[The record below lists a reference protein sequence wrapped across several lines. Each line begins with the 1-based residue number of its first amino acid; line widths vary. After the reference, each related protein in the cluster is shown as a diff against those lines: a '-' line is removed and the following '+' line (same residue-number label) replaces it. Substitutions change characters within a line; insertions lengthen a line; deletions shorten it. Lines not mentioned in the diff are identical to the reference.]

1 MQAWRGDVTSAAERC
16 TATAHGT
23 GKRCQRWPHRGTT
36 VCDSH
41 GAAAPHVR
49 RKAAERVALE
59 RAEGLLSKYGV
70 DEPITDPLGALLDVA
85 GRFNRLAKALEEKV
99 NALKEVRYSTAKAG
113 EQLRAEIGAY
123 TTVLDRLRATLTD
136 IGRLDIEAR
145 MVRIQ
150 EAKLVLLTTAFEA
163 AVLAAGISDVQQAL
177 LRNRFAAELEQVPGR
192 G

>member
-1 MQAWRGDVTSAAERC
+1 VKRRAEPCRATSSQTGEPCRAFAMAGQRVC
-16 TATAHGT
+16 SAHG
-23 GKRCQRWPHRGTT
+23 GL
-36 VCDSH
+36 
-41 GAAAPHVR
+41 APQSR
-49 RKAAERVALE
+49 RKAEQRLALE

-99 NALKEVRYSTAKAG
+99 NALKEVRYSAKAG

-163 AVLAAGISDVQQAL
+163 AVLAAGISDVQQVL